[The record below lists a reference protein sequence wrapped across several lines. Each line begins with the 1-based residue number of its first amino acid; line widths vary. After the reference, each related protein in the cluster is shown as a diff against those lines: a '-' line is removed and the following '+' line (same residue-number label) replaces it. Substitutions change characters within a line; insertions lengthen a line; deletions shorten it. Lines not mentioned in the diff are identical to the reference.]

1 MTDYQAFSLERQDR
15 VSWVVLNN
23 PANRNAMGTD
33 FWREIEPV
41 FQEADADP
49 ESRVIVLAAEGK
61 SFSAGLNIPEMAP
74 QIPALL
80 NGEPGGQAKQDL
92 LGTIRDWQRKIA
104 APEAC
109 KKPVLAAIH
118 GYCIGGGINLVSACD
133 IRLASR
139 DAQFNLKE
147 AALAM
152 VCDLGALQRLPT
164 IIGEGCTRELA
175 FLADFI
181 DAERA
186 LQMNLVNRLYEDKD
200 ALWAAAQDMA
210 QRIAANSPLAI
221 RITKEVLNRG
231 RDQSQAEGLEYVAAR
246 QSALLPHADL
256 MEAMAAFMER
266 RKPVY

>member
-1 MTDYQAFSLERQDR
+1 MTDYQAFSLRREGR
-15 VSWVVLNN
+15 VSWVVLDN
-23 PANRNAMGTD
+23 PQQRNAMGTS
-33 FWREIEPV
+33 FWQEIEQA
-41 FQEADADP
+41 FAEADADP

-74 QIPALL
+74 QIPSLL
-80 NGEPGGQAKQDL
+80 NSEPGGQNKLDL
-92 LGTIRDWQRKIA
+92 LAVIREWQRKVA
-104 APEAC
+104 APEFC
-109 KKPVLAAIH
+109 KKPVIAAIH
-118 GYCIGGGINLVSACD
+118 GYCIGGGINLISACD

-152 VCDLGALQRLPT
+152 ICDLGALQRLPT

-186 LQMNLVNRLYEDKD
+186 LQMNLVNGLHEDRD
-200 ALWAAAQDMA
+200 SLWNAAQQMA
-210 QRIAANSPLAI
+210 ERIAANSPLAVQI
-221 RITKEVLNRG
+221 SKEVLNRG
-231 RDQSQAEGLEYVAAR
+231 RDHSQAEGLEYVAAR
-246 QSALLPHADL
+246 QTCLLPHGDL

-266 RKPVY
+266 RAPKY